1 MGNGIYNRW
10 EIAYADGSTPLAT
23 PDLPVDDQPNDG
35 HDDQQQSRQADNE
48 RNFGRLV
55 VLLPLHVSITS
66 AKHVRTSLVIKLN

>member
-1 MGNGIYNRW
+1 MEYNRW

-55 VLLPLHVSITS
+55 VLLPLRVSSHPPNTY
-66 AKHVRTSLVIKLN
+66 VISHQINKI

>member
-1 MGNGIYNRW
+1 MEYNRW

-35 HDDQQQSRQADNE
+35 HDDQQQSRQADNK

-55 VLLPLHVSITS
+55 VLLPLRVSSHPPNTY
-66 AKHVRTSLVIKLN
+66 VISHQINKI

>member
-1 MGNGIYNRW
+1 MGYNRW

-55 VLLPLHVSITS
+55 VLLPLRVSSHPPNTY
-66 AKHVRTSLVIKLN
+66 TSLVIKLIKI